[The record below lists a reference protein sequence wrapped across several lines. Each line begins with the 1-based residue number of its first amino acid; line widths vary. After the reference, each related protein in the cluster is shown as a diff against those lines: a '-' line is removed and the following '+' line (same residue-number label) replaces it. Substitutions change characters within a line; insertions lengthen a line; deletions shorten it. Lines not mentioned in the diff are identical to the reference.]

1 MAAKTMKIKAA
12 HINAIRMKKD
22 SAHRFRL
29 FLSLQKFII
38 IREQRFFLFNTCKK
52 LLVLLQTN

>member
-12 HINAIRMKKD
+12 HINAIRMKK
-22 SAHRFRL
+22 RL
-29 FLSLQKFII
+29 RAPFPPLSLAAEIYYYT
-38 IREQRFFLFNTCKK
+38 RASFFSMRVKK